1 MTSNIEH
8 TTSPEILAPA
18 GDRESLLAA
27 LKGGADAIY
36 LGIRDFNA
44 RWGATNFEL
53 DELEDAIDL
62 AHSHDTKVFLALN
75 IPIKQNEIQDALD
88 IIDSAYSFGIDA
100 IIMED
105 PGLLRIIREIYPD
118 LKLHASTQMTIH
130 NTAGVKFVEDIGAD
144 RVILSRELDTR
155 ELKDIIDN
163 TKTNIEAEV
172 FVHGA
177 LCYSYSGRCLFS
189 SFISGRS
196 ANRGA
201 CAQPCRLRY
210 RFMVNGRDV
219 NSTMLGI
226 GEYPI
231 SCAELCTLSGIDE
244 IVDTGVVSL
253 KIEGRMK
260 RDEYV
265 TKSASAYKAAV
276 ERLKNGGVLDKDDI
290 KTDEKELAKLFY
302 RGFTKGFILGERDV
316 THPKYSS
323 NYGVFLGKVADIS
336 HFRYTTSL
344 AVKLREDIHTKD
356 GVGIQTRTRMLG
368 SAVNVIKRDEERI
381 DSAKAGETVA
391 LEISSKT
398 GKTVNIGD
406 EVYLTTDRHLLNRLR
421 ETDLKRTPVS
431 IKVTA
436 RKDEKLKIEIER
448 ATGVEVEAGAGAGLE
463 DEAEGVVFEDDYI
476 VQQAMKAPT
485 TDEKIK
491 TIIEKLG
498 DTPYAARSVDVVAD
512 EDIFIPIGV
521 LTNARREAADLL
533 LQKTIR
539 EYKRERKDPNIADLN
554 NLCSGQK
561 KEEEK
566 EEGQNKTGATAESL
580 EIDDMKTPLLSVE
593 VSDTN
598 PMFYAADA
606 GADIVYVPIEEFSKL
621 KDQTNEEKM
630 RDLIAKKEDG
640 VEFVFIVPQI
650 THDNELTSLTP
661 LIEEVK
667 TAGFGVSCSNLG
679 AVQVAKICKI
689 PFVAQKEL
697 NTFNALTASVF
708 FDAGAHRVTLSS
720 ELNLDEIW
728 HICED
733 QEESKEEQ
741 QVEIVAHGREL
752 LLVTEND
759 LLKPLVDK
767 NLIETGSNGNSDSN
781 SDSNVLLVDK
791 KERRFPVKR
800 WGTRTLIYN
809 FEVLNM
815 LDDIEQL
822 EETGADVLRLDLR
835 LNTKREVREITKA
848 YRNALMGKIGR
859 IRGRQGDVYTKGQY
873 FRGV

>member
-1 MTSNIEH
+1 MSQITK
-8 TTSPEILAPA
+8 TTLEILAPA

-27 LKGGADAIY
+27 LKGGADAVY

-75 IPIKQNEIQDALD
+75 IPIKQDEIQDALD

-105 PGLLRIIREIYPD
+105 LGLLRIIRETYPD

-130 NTAGVKFVEDIGAD
+130 NTAGVEFVEDIGAD
-144 RVILSRELDTR
+144 RVILSRELDTK
-155 ELKDIIDN
+155 ELKNIIDN
-163 TKTNIEAEV
+163 TNIEAEV

-201 CAQPCRLRY
+201 CTQPCRLRY
-210 RFMVNGRDV
+210 RFIVDGRDID
-219 NSTMLGI
+219 STKIGI

-231 SCAELCTLSGIDE
+231 SNAELCTLPEIDK
-244 IVDTGVVSL
+244 IVNTGVVSL

-260 RDEYV
+260 RGEYI
-265 TKSASAYKAAV
+265 TKSASAYKSAV
-276 ERLKNGGVLDKDDI
+276 ENLKNNGVLDKDEI
-290 KTDEKELAKLFY
+290 EADEKELKKLFY
-302 RGFTKGFILGERDV
+302 RGFTKGFMLGESDV

-323 NYGVFLGKVADIS
+323 NYGLFLGKVVDIAD
-336 HFRYTTSL
+336 FRYTTSL
-344 AVKLREDIHTKD
+344 MVKLHEDFHAKD
-356 GVGIQTRTRMLG
+356 GIGIQTRTRMLG
-368 SAVNVIKRDEERI
+368 SAVNVMKRGEERI
-381 DSAKAGETVA
+381 ESAKAGETVIF
-391 LEISSKT
+391 EISSKT
-398 GKTVNIGD
+398 GKSVDIGN
-406 EVYLTTDRHLLNRLR
+406 EVYLTTDRHLLNRLQ

-436 RKDEKLKIEIER
+436 KKDEKLKIEIER
-448 ATGVEVEAGAGAGLE
+448 ATGET
-463 DEAEGVVFEDDYI
+463 EGVVFEDDYI

-485 TDEKIK
+485 TEEKIK

-498 DTPYAARSVDVVAD
+498 DTPYSAESVDVVAD

-521 LTNARREAADLL
+521 LTNARREAAERL
-533 LQKTIR
+533 LQKTIKG
-539 EYKRERKDPNIADLN
+539 YKRESKNPNLSDLDK
-554 NLCSGQK
+554 LRSGR
-561 KEEEK
+561 KEETE
-566 EEGQNKTGATAESL
+566 TDATAITTNSKN
-580 EIDDMKTPLLSVE
+580 DSAKAALLSVE
-593 VSDTN
+593 VNDADS
-598 PMFYAADA
+598 MFYAADA
-606 GADIVYVPIEEFSKL
+606 GADIVYVPIEQFSEL
-621 KDQTNEEKM
+621 KNPTNEEKM
-630 RDLIAKKEDG
+630 NDLIAKKEEG
-640 VEFVFIVPQI
+640 IEFVFIVPQI
-650 THDNELTSLTP
+650 THDNELISLTP

-679 AVQVAKICKI
+679 AVQVAKTCGI

-697 NTFNALTASVF
+697 NTFNALTSSVF

-728 HICED
+728 YICENPAASNKD
-733 QEESKEEQ
+733 HQIE
-741 QVEIVAHGREL
+741 VVAHGREL

-767 NLIETGSNGNSDSN
+767 NLLETDSD
-781 SDSNVLLVDK
+781 VLLVDK

-815 LDDIEQL
+815 LDDV
-822 EETGADVLRLDLR
+822 EELKGSGADVLRLDLR
-835 LNTKREVREITKA
+835 LNTKKEVKEITKA
-848 YRNALMGKIGR
+848 YRDALMGNRGR

>member
-1 MTSNIEH
+1 MSQTTKTPLTSI
-8 TTSPEILAPA
+8 TPEILAPA

-27 LKGGADAIY
+27 LKGGADAVY

-53 DELEDAIDL
+53 DELENAIDL

-75 IPIKQNEIQDALD
+75 IPVKQNEIQDALD
-88 IIDSAYSFGIDA
+88 IIDSAYSSGIDA

-105 PGLLRIIREIYPD
+105 IGMLQIIREIYPD

-130 NTAGVKFVEDIGAD
+130 NTSGVEFIEGIGAD
-144 RVILSRELDTR
+144 RVILSRELDTK
-155 ELKDIIDN
+155 ELKAIVSN
-163 TKTNIEAEV
+163 TSIEAEV

-210 RFMVNGRDV
+210 RFMVNGRGV
-219 NSTMLGI
+219 ESTMPEM

-244 IVDTGVVSL
+244 IVNTGVVSF

-260 RDEYV
+260 RGEYV

-276 ERLKNGGVLDKDDI
+276 EKLNNGGVLDKDEI

-302 RGFTKGFILGERDV
+302 RGFTKGFILGNRGV

-344 AVKLREDIHTKD
+344 RVKLREDIHTKD
-356 GVGIQTRTRMLG
+356 GVGIRTRTRMLG
-368 SAVNVIKRDEERI
+368 SAVNVIKRDEERVE
-381 DSAKAGETVA
+381 SAKSGEIVA

-406 EVYLTTDRHLLNRLR
+406 EVYLTTDRHLLNRLQ
-421 ETDLKRTPVS
+421 ETDLKRSPVK

-436 RKDEKLKIEIER
+436 KKDERLNIGIEG
-448 ATGVEVEAGAGAGLE
+448 TTE
-463 DEAEGVVFEDDYI
+463 DVVFEDDYI

-485 TDEKIK
+485 TEEKIK

-498 DTPYAARSVDVVAD
+498 DTPYAAKSVDVVAD
-512 EDIFIPIGV
+512 EDLFIPIGV
-521 LTNARREAADLL
+521 LTNAKREAADML
-533 LQKTIR
+533 LQKTILG
-539 EYKRERKDPNIADLN
+539 YKRERKNPQISGLDK
-554 NLCSGQK
+554 LCSGR
-561 KEEEK
+561 KEETE
-566 EEGQNKTGATAESL
+566 TAA
-580 EIDDMKTPLLSVE
+580 IAITPNSTNDRTKNTLLSVE
-593 VSDTN
+593 VNNADS
-598 PMFYAADA
+598 MIYATDA
-606 GADIVYVPIEEFSKL
+606 GADIVYVPIEQFSEL
-621 KDQTNEEKM
+621 KDQSNKERMKY
-630 RDLIAKKEDG
+630 LASKKEDG
-640 VEFVFIVPQI
+640 IEFVFIVPQI
-650 THDNELTSLTP
+650 THDHELTLLRP
-661 LIEEVK
+661 LIEEVNN
-667 TAGFGVSCSNLG
+667 AGFGVACSNLG
-679 AVQVAKICKI
+679 AVQIAKECSI
-689 PFVAQKEL
+689 PFVTQKEL
-697 NTFNALTASVF
+697 NTFNALTSCVF
-708 FDAGAHRVTLSS
+708 FGAGAHRVTLSS
-720 ELNLDEIW
+720 ELNLDEICQ
-728 HICED
+728 ICENLKK
-733 QEESKEEQ
+733 SRGNR

-767 NLIETGSNGNSDSN
+767 KLLNSDN
-781 SDSNVLLVDK
+781 GTDNRRDSDVLLVDR

-800 WGTRTLIYN
+800 LGTRTFIYN

-815 LDDIEQL
+815 LNDVEKL
-822 EETGADVLRLDLR
+822 KGSGADVLRLDLR
-835 LNTKREVREITKA
+835 LNTKREVKEITKA
-848 YRNALMGKIGR
+848 YRNTLMGKNNR
-859 IRGRQGDVYTKGQY
+859 IRGQQGDAYTKGQY

>member
-1 MTSNIEH
+1 MSH
-8 TTSPEILAPA
+8 TTNPTPEILAPA

-27 LKGGADAIY
+27 LKGGADAVY

-62 AHSHDTKVFLALN
+62 AHSHNTKVFLALN
-75 IPIKQNEIQDALD
+75 IPIKQDEIQTALN

-100 IIMED
+100 IIMQD
-105 PGLLRIIREIYPD
+105 LGMLRIIRETYPD

-130 NTAGVKFVEDIGAD
+130 NTAGVQFVEDIGAD
-144 RVILSRELDTR
+144 RVILSRELDTT
-155 ELKDIIDN
+155 ELKNIIDN
-163 TKTNIEAEV
+163 TGIEAEV

-219 NSTMLGI
+219 DSEKVGI

-231 SCAELCTLSGIDE
+231 SNAELCTLSGIDE
-244 IVDTGVVSL
+244 IVNTGVVSL

-260 RDEYV
+260 RGEYV

-276 ERLKNGGVLDKDDI
+276 ESLKNDGVLDKDEI
-290 KTDEKELAKLFY
+290 EADEKELKKLFY
-302 RGFTKGFILGERDV
+302 RGFTKGFMLGESDV

-323 NYGVFLGKVADIS
+323 NYGLFLGKVVDIAD
-336 HFRYTTSL
+336 FRYTTSL
-344 AVKLREDIHTKD
+344 MVKLHEDFHAKD
-356 GVGIQTRTRMLG
+356 GIGIQTRTRMLG
-368 SAVNVIKRDEERI
+368 SAVNVLKRGEERI
-381 DSAKAGETVA
+381 ESAKAGETVI

-398 GKTVNIGD
+398 GKSVDIGN
-406 EVYLTTDRHLLNRLR
+406 EVYLTTDRHLLNRLQ
-421 ETDLKRTPVS
+421 ETDLKRAPVN

-436 RKDEKLKIEIER
+436 RKDEKLTIEIKG
-448 ATGVEVEAGAGAGLE
+448 ATG
-463 DEAEGVVFEDDYI
+463 EAEGVVFEDDYI

-485 TDEKIK
+485 TEEKIK

-498 DTPYAARSVDVVAD
+498 DTPYAAESVDVVAD

-521 LTNARREAADLL
+521 LTNARREAADLF
-533 LQKTIR
+533 LQKTIKG
-539 EYKRERKDPNIADLN
+539 YKRESKYPQLSDLN
-554 NLCSGQK
+554 DLCR
-561 KEEEK
+561 
-566 EEGQNKTGATAESL
+566 TESANDIT
-580 EIDDMKTPLLSVE
+580 ETTKAPLLSVE
-593 VSDTN
+593 VNDID
-598 PMFYAADA
+598 PMFYAAEA
-606 GADIVYVPIEEFSKL
+606 GADIIYVPIEQFSEL
-621 KDQTNEEKM
+621 KDPTNEEKM
-630 RDLIAKKEDG
+630 NDLNDKKEDG
-640 VEFVFIVPQI
+640 IEFVFIVPQI
-650 THDNELTSLTP
+650 THDNELTSLTR

-667 TAGFGVSCSNLG
+667 TAGFGISCSNLG
-679 AVQVAKICKI
+679 AVHVAKTCSI
-689 PFVAQKEL
+689 PFVAQKEF
-697 NTFNALTASVF
+697 NTFNAFTSCVF

-728 HICED
+728 HICEILEASNKD
-733 QEESKEEQ
+733 QQ
-741 QVEIVAHGREL
+741 IEIVAHGREL

-759 LLKPLVDK
+759 LLKPLIDK
-767 NLIETGSNGNSDSN
+767 NLVESDS
-781 SDSNVLLVDK
+781 DVLLVDK
-791 KERRFPVKR
+791 KERKFPVKR

-815 LDDIEQL
+815 LDDVEQL
-822 EETGADVLRLDLR
+822 KGSGADVLRLDLK
-835 LNTKREVREITKA
+835 LNTKREVKEITKA
-848 YRNALMGKIGR
+848 YRDALMGNRGR
-859 IRGRQGDVYTKGQY
+859 IRGQQGDVYTKGQY

>member
-1 MTSNIEH
+1 MSQITKN
-8 TTSPEILAPA
+8 TPVSPEILAPA

-27 LKGGADAIY
+27 LKGGADAVY

-75 IPIKQNEIQDALD
+75 IPIKQDEIQDALD
-88 IIDSAYSFGIDA
+88 IIDSAYSSGIDA

-105 PGLLRIIREIYPD
+105 LGLLRIIRETYPD

-130 NTAGVKFVEDIGAD
+130 NTAGAQFVEDIGAD
-144 RVILSRELDTR
+144 RVILSRELDTT
-155 ELKDIIDN
+155 ELKNIIDN
-163 TKTNIEAEV
+163 TGIEAEV

-210 RFMVNGRDV
+210 RFIVDGRDV
-219 NSTMLGI
+219 DSTKIGI

-231 SCAELCTLSGIDE
+231 SNAELCTLPEIDK
-244 IVDTGVVSL
+244 IVNTGVVSL

-260 RDEYV
+260 RGEYV
-265 TKSASAYKAAV
+265 TKSASAYKSAV
-276 ERLKNGGVLDKDDI
+276 ESLKNDGVLNKDKI
-290 KTDEKELAKLFY
+290 EADEKELKKLFY
-302 RGFTKGFILGERDV
+302 RGFTKGFMLGESDV

-323 NYGVFLGKVADIS
+323 NYGLFLGKVVDIAD
-336 HFRYTTSL
+336 FRYTTSL
-344 AVKLREDIHTKD
+344 MVKLHEDFHAKD
-356 GVGIQTRTRMLG
+356 GIGIQTRTRMLG
-368 SAVNVIKRDEERI
+368 SAVNVMKRGEERI
-381 DSAKAGETVA
+381 ESAKAGETVI

-398 GKTVNIGD
+398 GKSVDIGN
-406 EVYLTTDRHLLNRLR
+406 ELYLTTDRHLLNRLQ
-421 ETDLKRTPVS
+421 ETDLKTSPVN

-436 RKDEKLKIEIER
+436 RKDDKLKIEMKG
-448 ATGVEVEAGAGAGLE
+448 ATG
-463 DEAEGVVFEDDYI
+463 EAEGVVFEDDYT

-485 TDEKIK
+485 TEEKIK

-498 DTPYAARSVDVVAD
+498 DTPYAAESVDVVAD

-539 EYKRERKDPNIADLN
+539 GYKRERKNPHLSDLN
-554 NLCSGQK
+554 NMCSGR
-561 KEEEK
+561 KEEEEK
-566 EEGQNKTGATAESL
+566 GDVENRTDATVESL
-580 EIDDMKTPLLSVE
+580 EIDDTKALLLSVE
-593 VSDTN
+593 VKDADS
-598 PMFYAADA
+598 MFYAAEA
-606 GADIVYVPIEEFSKL
+606 GADIVYVPIEQFSEL
-621 KDQTNEEKM
+621 KDP
-630 RDLIAKKEDG
+630 IAKKEDG
-640 VEFVFIVPQI
+640 IEFVFIVPQI
-650 THDNELTSLTP
+650 THDSELTALTP

-679 AVQVAKICKI
+679 AVQVAKTCDI

-697 NTFNALTASVF
+697 NTFNTFTSCVF

-720 ELNLDEIW
+720 ELNLDEIQ
-728 HICED
+728 HISENLNTSNND
-733 QEESKEEQ
+733 QQ
-741 QVEIVAHGREL
+741 IEIVAHGREL

-759 LLKPLVDK
+759 LLRPLVDK
-767 NLIETGSNGNSDSN
+767 KLVQSDS
-781 SDSNVLLVDK
+781 DVLLVDK
-791 KERRFPVKR
+791 KERKFPVKR

-815 LDDIEQL
+815 LDDVEQL
-822 EETGADVLRLDLR
+822 KGSGADVLRLDLK
-835 LNTKREVREITKA
+835 LNTKREVKEITKA
-848 YRNALMGKIGR
+848 YRDALMGNRGR
-859 IRGRQGDVYTKGQY
+859 IRGRQGDIYTKGQY